1 MPSIKVNFRLKDYDL
16 MMPDNLVARVMAVK
30 YIEHASQDG
39 NQPRFEEVGL
49 IGNTEVNVHDG

>member
-1 MPSIKVNFRLKDYDL
+1 

-39 NQPRFEEVGL
+39 NQPHFEEVGL